1 MIVLGII
8 LLLIALAA
16 FVLSA
21 RQLACKGKLLNNTY
35 FHDPKKE
42 RNEEEMKPYY
52 RQSGIVFLLVGLIF
66 FFEALNAFTASNL
79 FMVIVFIL
87 LGAVIVYTIASTAA
101 HNMKKKS

>member
-21 RQLACKGKLLNNTY
+21 RQLACKGTLLNNTY
-35 FHDPKKE
+35 FHDPKKK

-66 FFEALNAFTASNL
+66 FFDGLSVLTSLNL
-79 FMVIVFIL
+79 LMVISWFLI
-87 LGAVIVYTIASTAA
+87 GAVIVYAIASTAA